1 MLDPAFARQ
10 RQSRLLQQM
19 QTLEIDAVVVGWSQH
34 VYYFTA
40 YRPFWLQE
48 AAFLLSSDGRSTA
61 FVAGKTPLAPAAD
74 DLIEFQGSWD
84 GTQRQDQPAAVAAL
98 VLDQL
103 KGRKIKRLA
112 LDASAVSSQ
121 ILLQRQSV
129 ATAADPVLWQMRR
142 AKDPDE
148 LNLMRKAFACA
159 DAMYARARQIIEPGI
174 DEIHLFAQLHEA
186 AVRVAGEPL
195 SAVLG
200 NDYSCGA
207 GGGPPRGGK
216 QARAGEIYI
225 LDVGPAYRGYFADA
239 SRGLA
244 VNGNPTDAQRKA
256 HAALVGCFPIVER
269 LARPGVRCTDVYRAV
284 DEHLKSTAGAGL
296 THHLGHGI
304 GLQPH
309 EFPHLNLRWDDVF
322 IEGEVFTVEPGLY
335 GPQLGGG
342 IRLEN
347 TYAIKSTGLE
357 NLVTAPLDL

>member
-1 MLDPAFARQ
+1 
-10 RQSRLLQQM
+10 M
-19 QTLEIDAVVVGWSQH
+19 QNLEIDAVVVGWSQH

-48 AAFLLSSDGRSTA
+48 AAFLLFSDGRSTA
-61 FVAGKTPLAPAAD
+61 FVAGKTIDAPAAD
-74 DLIEFQGSWD
+74 DLIEFQASWD
-84 GTQRQDQPAAVAAL
+84 GTQRQDQPAAVAAM
-98 VLDQL
+98 VVDQL
-103 KGRKIKRLA
+103 KGRKVRRLA

-121 ILLQRQSV
+121 ILLQRQSP
-129 ATAADPVLWQMRR
+129 ATAADPLLWQMRR

-148 LNLMRKAFACA
+148 LILMRKAFACA

-174 DEIHLFAQLHEA
+174 DEIHLFAELHAA

-200 NDYSCGA
+200 NDYSCGV

-239 SRGLA
+239 SRGFS
-244 VNGNPTDAQRKA
+244 VDGNPTDAQREA
-256 HAALVGCFPIVER
+256 HAALAGCFPIVET
-269 LARPGVRCTDVYRAV
+269 LARPGVRCRDVYAAV
-284 DEHLKSTAGAGL
+284 DQHLKSKTGVGL

-309 EFPHLNLRWDDVF
+309 EFPHLNMRWDDVL

-335 GPQLGGG
+335 GSHLAGG

-347 TYAIKSTGLE
+347 TYLIKSTGLE